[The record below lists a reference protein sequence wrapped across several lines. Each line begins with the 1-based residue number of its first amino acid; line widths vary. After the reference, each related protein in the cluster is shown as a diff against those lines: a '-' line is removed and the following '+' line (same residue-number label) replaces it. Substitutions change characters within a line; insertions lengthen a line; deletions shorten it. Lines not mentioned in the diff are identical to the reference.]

1 MLVRARSIGFGGRF
15 PHVFQDLPELYREH
29 DGGGAHG
36 QGVCHRFCQKYR
48 HHFICKE
55 MGQNEDQRDEQDDLS
70 QDSQKQG
77 SFGVAQRHKGLLAG
91 DLCTED
97 ETHGHVD
104 PQRPDRE
111 GGELRVGG
119 EDGREDLGAEH
130 GNGPQ
135 QGGISQAGS
144 QQEEKGFFHPVGV
157 AGAIVEADDGLG
169 ALT

>member
-1 MLVRARSIGFGGRF
+1 
-15 PHVFQDLPELYREH
+15 
-29 DGGGAHG
+29 
-36 QGVCHRFCQKYR
+36 
-48 HHFICKE
+48 

-77 SFGVAQRHKGLLAG
+77 SLGVAQRHKGLLAG

-157 AGAIVEADDGLG
+157 AGAVVEADDGLG